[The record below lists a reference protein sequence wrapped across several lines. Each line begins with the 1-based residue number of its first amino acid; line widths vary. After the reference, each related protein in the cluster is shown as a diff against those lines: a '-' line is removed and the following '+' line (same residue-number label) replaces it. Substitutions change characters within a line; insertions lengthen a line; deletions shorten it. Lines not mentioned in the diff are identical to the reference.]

1 MAIAGDPISETSWQ
15 LLMRAL
21 LETGARNDALRA
33 YAELRKTTINELGSE
48 PGPASQALYRDI
60 LEADRD
66 QAQAPAT
73 AHEVRTLLR
82 LLRGALDSYP
92 GLQLA
97 TEDHG
102 LLARAT
108 QLVGAA

>member
-1 MAIAGDPISETSWQ
+1 
-15 LLMRAL
+15 MRAQL
-21 LETGARNDALRA
+21 ATGARNDALRA
-33 YAELRKTTINELGSE
+33 YAELRKMTITELGSE
-48 PGPASQALYRDI
+48 PGPASQALYRQI

-66 QAQAPAT
+66 QAQTPAT

-92 GLQLA
+92 GLELA